1 MLEIRGR
8 SSIVFVQ
15 ASQEDILKQLLAGQE
30 VPGSK
35 LDRSRGKAV
44 LSTIALQ
51 LQAKV
56 LSTVGNAVQF
66 LFVDIR
72 YAN

>member
-1 MLEIRGR
+1 MLEMRGR
-8 SSIVFVQ
+8 SSTVCLQ

-35 LDRSRGKAV
+35 LDRSRGKAK
-44 LSTIALQ
+44 LSNIALQ

-56 LSTVGNAVQF
+56 LSKVVNAVQF